1 MVILITFSNLLI
13 DAILFACSPKFREI
27 NGNGFG
33 GSGSQPFKNV
43 VSNTNSKL
51 EKVDGHLAEND
62 KQFSEKVNIEPE
74 SMVVAKSEK
83 LRSNSRQFQNLNG
96 KAANNIQLKK
106 GGMDHPKVS
115 KLLKKLAFKSKTQ
128 KKNEVDSEIVNIWF
142 KVFLISLIAA
152 ACMMMSSVF
161 IFFVLGAWETALL
174 VFTISAYLGFASLVV
189 GFITLILWLMTL

>member
-1 MVILITFSNLLI
+1 MKTIFTITLC
-13 DAILFACSPKFREI
+13 AILFACSPKYQEI
-27 NGNGFG
+27 NDNGFG
-33 GSGSQPFKNV
+33 GGGSKTFNKKV
-43 VSNTNSKL
+43 LTTNSKL
-51 EKVDGHLAEND
+51 EKVDDQLAVND
-62 KQFSEKVNIEPE
+62 QQFSEKVNIESE
-74 SMVVAKSEK
+74 TMLVAKSEK

-152 ACMMMSSVF
+152 ACIIVSSVF
-161 IFFVLGAWETALL
+161 LLVLLSSWETPLL
-174 VFTISAYLGFASLVV
+174 VFIFGAYLGFASLVV
-189 GFITLILWLMTL
+189 GFVTLILWLMSL